1 MTRRVP
7 VVMAGGGS
15 VAAAFREL
23 VVERTDD
30 IAGKTGLLLAFGDRP
45 GPEPSVVVDTGG
57 GLVAVMLAVRG
68 GHSAVTADLSGL
80 VAHPMD
86 FAVLRADRRLGI
98 GGALLPGLPVADT
111 LIRHVETGDVID
123 EVELTGTSRDQL
135 VDEALAVAA
144 LIGVELDR
152 RHVRVEDED
161 AKADTTRSWQ
171 AVVGA
176 GSPLVRPVTPALPAG
191 VRTATI
197 RSRRTGP
204 HGLTLTGPVGSDAR
218 IAGALLADLLALA
231 AEEDTPWRAH
241 RRRQAGAA

>member
-1 MTRRVP
+1 VT
-7 VVMAGGGS
+7 GTGS
-15 VAAAFREL
+15 LAAAFRDL
-23 VVERTDD
+23 VIERTHD
-30 IAGKTGLLLAFGDRP
+30 IAGVTGLLLVIEDHL

-57 GLVAVMLAVRG
+57 GLAAVMQAVRG
-68 GHSAVTADLSGL
+68 GHSAVTADLVEL
-80 VAHPMD
+80 VGNPSE
-86 FAVLRADRRLGI
+86 FAVLRADRRLRI
-98 GGALLPGLPVADT
+98 AGALLPGLPLAET
-111 LIRHVETGDVID
+111 LVRYVETGDVID
-123 EVELTGTSRDQL
+123 EVTFWGTSLRQL

-152 RHVRVEDED
+152 RHLRVEDED
-161 AKADTTRSWQ
+161 AKADTSRSWQ

-176 GSPLVRPVTPALPAG
+176 GSPLVRPITSALPAG

-204 HGLTLTGPVGSDAR
+204 HGLTLTGPVGGDAR

-231 AEEDTPWRAH
+231 TEEDTPWRAH